1 MVTCINTTI
10 ILPYLARIPLQRQ
23 WKVSLYEEIGGKGQN
38 IIFKHFDRRKYWLF
52 LVTVVALC
60 HGEPMFL
67 EQEDW
72 PCIPTLHTLYRFE
85 DRQRRDLDLCLGGW

>member
-52 LVTVVALC
+52 LVTVDAAWHYNFFIVV
-60 HGEPMFL
+60 P
-67 EQEDW
+67 
-72 PCIPTLHTLYRFE
+72 
-85 DRQRRDLDLCLGGW
+85 LGQHVFVYCG